1 MESDHAIEYSRHGI
15 AEHHEIY
22 SLIEKLE
29 ETDKSSSAFHENTA
43 RACSSPFVW
52 RRINCMNKKIIFKH
66 TNNVL
71 DSQQKVELADDYKK
85 EMKE

>member
-1 MESDHAIEYSRHGI
+1 MTSDNTIEDSRHGI

-43 RACSSPFVW
+43 RACYSSFV
-52 RRINCMNKKIIFKH
+52 
-66 TNNVL
+66 
-71 DSQQKVELADDYKK
+71 
-85 EMKE
+85 

>member
-1 MESDHAIEYSRHGI
+1 VEHFHAQLMESDHAIEYSRHGI

-43 RACSSPFVW
+43 RVCSSPFV
-52 RRINCMNKKIIFKH
+52 RRIINCMNK
-66 TNNVL
+66 TNNF
-71 DSQQKVELADDYKK
+71 ETHRYCIR
-85 EMKE
+85 